1 MMPRN
6 PYAVGVAGR
15 CAPAWGASATPR
27 LSPALL
33 SALPFFRV
41 QAVNALLLPD
51 EEVLFSVETALVQSL
66 FWEGSRLGM
75 IGGTGTPLLMAIFS
89 GDAVTIVTTDIPS
102 SGFRKEKT

>member
-1 MMPRN
+1 MPRT
-6 PYAVGVAGR
+6 PCAVGVAGR
-15 CAPAWGASATPR
+15 CEPAWGASATPR

-33 SALPFFRV
+33 STRPFLRV
-41 QAVNALLLPD
+41 QAVNALLRLD
-51 EEVLFSVETALVQSL
+51 EEGLFSIETDLAQSL

-75 IGGTGTPLLMAIFS
+75 IGGTGTPLLMIIFS